1 MRPTREADPIDEV
14 ALFVPPE
21 EWIDAFE
28 AQVTSALIR
37 KARRYAMWQAK
48 LTGKAGG
55 RVDEFYA
62 FELVQDALDDTFTG
76 VLAWDPE
83 RASLE
88 AHIIQA
94 IHSRSRHDREHIT
107 KFRHRDIDSSDPG
120 TMAEA
125 EETLARR
132 EDEREDHAEFAS
144 AVVGELRALASDN
157 REVLRVLDAFGQGLL
172 DRQDIIEATNMTAKA
187 YRNARIRLARLV
199 RRLSAETRQ
208 AARARA

>member
-14 ALFVPPE
+14 APFAPPE
-21 EWIDAFE
+21 EWIEAFE
-28 AQVTSALIR
+28 VQATSELIG
-37 KARRYAMWQAK
+37 KARRYAMKQARFVA
-48 LTGKAGG
+48 KAGG
-55 RVDEFYA
+55 RVDDFYA
-62 FELVQDALDDTFTG
+62 LELVQDALADTFSG

-94 IHSRSRHDREHIT
+94 IHGRSRHDREHAY
-107 KFRHRDIDSSDPG
+107 KFRHRDIDSTDPG

-125 EETLARR
+125 EETLAIGSEAR
-132 EDEREDHAEFAS
+132 DEAAEFAT
-144 AVVGELRALASDN
+144 VVVAELRELAGDD
-157 REVLRVLDAFGQGLL
+157 REVLRILDAFGRGIL
-172 DRQDIIEATNMTAKA
+172 DRQGIIDAANMTAKA

-199 RRLSAETRQ
+199 RRLSTETRQ